1 MIQYLKLA
9 VRDLTRNI
17 RRTLL
22 SALAL
27 GLGLALLLLM
37 AAVIRGEM
45 RDAME
50 NSIRLQSGHLQI
62 RATSYD
68 EDKTSLEWKDLI
80 ENPERIVAQVSTLP
94 EVEVAT
100 PRLYANGIVVSGDSS
115 TGVQIVG
122 IDPDS
127 KANAP
132 YLAGMMSGSFIT
144 AEDRDGLLIGK
155 SLANKLGLK
164 AGDSMQL
171 LANTSDGDVN
181 EQTFTIRGIFSTKV
195 PSFDD
200 GMILLPLAKA
210 QAITN
215 TSNHASTIFML
226 LKDRELIDAVSAKIQ
241 TSQFKILTWK
251 GMNSLLD
258 QTQAL
263 SDAYMSV
270 LYLIVLA
277 VTATVV
283 VNALIMSVFERT
295 REIGI
300 LSAIGMRSSSIMAMF
315 LTESA
320 VLALLG
326 IVIGLVLGFL
336 FNLYS
341 TRVGFYIGDMGMSGI
356 ALGERIYGYVIAKDM
371 ITLTITA
378 LVVTLI
384 ASLYPAILAA
394 RMQPVDALRGGKQ
407 S

>member
-9 VRDLTRNI
+9 VRDLTRNV
-17 RRTLL
+17 RRSLL

-27 GLGLALLLLM
+27 GLGLGLLLLM

-50 NSIRLQSGHLQI
+50 NSIKLQSGHIQI
-62 RATSYD
+62 RLESYD

-80 ENPERIVAQVSTLP
+80 ENPQRIVDQVSSLP
-94 EVEVAT
+94 EVKVAT
-100 PRLYANGIVVSGDSS
+100 PRLFANGIVVSGDTS

-122 IDPDS
+122 IDPTS
-127 KANAP
+127 TANKP
-132 YLAGMMSGSFIT
+132 YLDGMRTGSFLT
-144 AEDRDGLLIGK
+144 SEDRDGLLIGET
-155 SLANKLGLK
+155 LADKLDIQS
-164 AGDSMQL
+164 GDSIQL

-181 EQTFTIRGIFSTKV
+181 EQTFTVRGIFSTKV
-195 PSFDD
+195 PSFDE
-200 GMILLPLAKA
+200 GTIFLPLAKA
-210 QAITN
+210 QSITN
-215 TSNHASTIFML
+215 TQDHASAIFML
-226 LKDRELIDAVSAKIQ
+226 LNDREQTDAVVSKIQ
-241 TSQFKILTWK
+241 TSQYKIQTWK
-251 GMNSLLD
+251 SMNSLLD

-270 LYLIVLA
+270 LYLIVLG

-320 VLALLG
+320 VLALGG
-326 IVIGLVLGFL
+326 IIIGLILGFL

-341 TRVGFYIGDMGMSGI
+341 TQVGFYIGNLGVSGI
-356 ALGERIYGYVIAKDM
+356 SLGERIYGYVVAKDV

-384 ASLYPAILAA
+384 ASFYPAILAA
-394 RMQPVDALRGGKQ
+394 QMQPVDALRGGKQ

>member
-127 KANAP
+127 KANTP

-407 S
+407 Y